1 MHGTL
6 MLLHQTGIYLDEIWF
21 PTFDICS
28 THWED
33 AHDVMMVSSP
43 SHLEYE
49 RSVMRGERERAR
61 RLIQNDLLIVVFLL
75 DLEIYPRALYHVSSQ
90 SWTAVKMLFM

>member
-21 PTFDICS
+21 PAFDSCS

-49 RSVMRGERERAR
+49 RSVMRRERERERERAR
-61 RLIQNDLLIVVFLL
+61 RLIQKDLLIVVFLL
-75 DLEIYPRALYHVSSQ
+75 DLEIYPQALYHVSLQ
-90 SWTAVKMLFM
+90 S